1 MKQKNLKDIAIKY
14 CVEDLPE
21 SLIPGSAL
29 AIVISR
35 LELAP
40 DFIPEATISYLKK
53 SKFYNLLN
61 YACKEISFVEYSSV
75 AKSEQ
80 QQRKLAAEKAK
91 IEQAKN
97 AAINAEKNKKKQIF
111 RILFNK
117 YDINLSFVIAD
128 DIPKLKTI
136 LEKAE
141 RNARLD
147 QDEIAWL
154 MISRR
159 GSCFGYYTDKVRKK
173 YHRIEA
179 EYFSKKFQN
188 SNNPWDAINASS
200 HFRKC
205 NQATKAEK
213 TLVNIDSSKLKSKK
227 VESAFHTTYGGVKRD
242 LEKFIEAI
250 NYGNKAHLLTP
261 SDFRPCTLLGAV
273 NMEIKNYEEG
283 QSWYRKAV
291 ERGAT
296 QKSVDDDLRSIF
308 MRSDKLK
315 RKELGTFL
323 YNNDPERYGW
333 VKKYIN

>member
-1 MKQKNLKDIAIKY
+1 MKQSNLKTLANKY

-21 SLIPGSAL
+21 SFRPGTSL

-40 DFIPEATISYLKK
+40 DFIPEATKLYLRKAK
-53 SKFYNLLN
+53 LDSLLR
-61 YACKEISFVEYSSV
+61 YACKQISFNDFSVV

-80 QQRKLAAEKAK
+80 VGRKLAAEAAK
-91 IEQAKN
+91 IEQAKR
-97 AAINAEKNKKKQIF
+97 AAINSEKIRKQKI
-111 RILFNK
+111 IQNLLKK
-117 YDINLSFVIAD
+117 YDLELSFIIAG
-128 DIPKLKTI
+128 DIPKLQDI
-136 LEKAE
+136 LEKTE
-141 RNARLD
+141 LGSRLN

-154 MISRR
+154 MISRN
-159 GSCFGYYTDKVRKK
+159 GSYFGYYTDKVRKK
-173 YHRIEA
+173 YHKIEA

-205 NQATKAEK
+205 NQATKADSV
-213 TLVNIDSSKLKSKK
+213 LINIDSSKLKPKK
-227 VESAFHTTYGGVKRD
+227 LESAFHTTYGGVKRD
-242 LEKFIEAI
+242 LENFNEAI
-250 NYGNKAHLLTP
+250 NHGNKAHLLTP
-261 SDFRPCTLLGAV
+261 NDFRPCTLLGAV
-273 NMEIKNYEEG
+273 SIEIGNYDEG

-308 MRSDKLK
+308 MRSEKSK

-323 YNNDPERYGW
+323 YNNDPERYEW
-333 VKKYIN
+333 VKKYIK